1 VEETPRELRRQAD
14 HCRELACGHLDQR
27 VRLILTTMADEFEQQ
42 ARATEAKAP
51 RLQNGK

>member
-1 VEETPRELRRQAD
+1 MHETPQELRRQAE
-14 HCRELACGHLDQR
+14 HCRDLACGHFDRR

-51 RLQNGK
+51 GLEHGK